1 MELPLTETYLNWS
14 GRGRSP
20 FLTPA
25 TAAIDNL
32 KKGAHLVESLERQ
45 VVKEQAELEKVIQL
59 RFTSVNAIRRI
70 RYEIVQDRT
79 NPLETKVALPAPA
92 DPFDGTS
99 TSPERLLAK
108 MRISTPPIVDQV
120 FESYTKT
127 LPEQVEKL
135 LSLLVHG
142 LGEGCIPLKYKLSL

>member
-25 TAAIDNL
+25 IAAIDNL
-32 KKGAHLVESLERQ
+32 KKGAQLVESLERQ

-70 RYEIVQDRT
+70 RYEIVQDRM
-79 NPLETKVALPAPA
+79 NPLDTRVALPAPA
-92 DPFDGTS
+92 DPFDGKS
-99 TSPERLLAK
+99 KSPERLLAK
-108 MRISTPPIVDQV
+108 MRISTPPIVDQL

-127 LPEQVEKL
+127 LPEQVDNL
-135 LSLLVHG
+135 LSLLMHD
-142 LGEGCIPLKYKLSL
+142 LGEGCIPLKYKVSL